1 MSAPTAIDPLETAYL
16 LAAEISGADRT
27 PADITRLIRGLD
39 ALAYAVHFAEAEGAS
54 SELEPPRLDYAP
66 TYEAIRQRFPFLGK
80 YWLALHP
87 VLQEGIEGELAV
99 GDAIDDLADI
109 LIELKDVRW
118 LHERAGRT
126 EALGALRERYD
137 MHLWMHVHSLRQY
150 LEEVKRDD

>member
-1 MSAPTAIDPLETAYL
+1 MSTPNAIDPLETAYL

-27 PADITRLIRGLD
+27 PADVTRLVRCLD
-39 ALAYAVHFAEAEGAS
+39 ALAYAVHFVEAENGS
-54 SELEPPRLDYAP
+54 SELEPPRLDYAQ
-66 TYEAIRQRFPFLGK
+66 TYEAIRQRFPFLGR

-118 LHERAGRT
+118 LHEQAGRK
-126 EALGALRERYD
+126 EALVALRERYD
-137 MHLWMHVHSLRQY
+137 MHLWMHIHSLRQY

>member
-27 PADITRLIRGLD
+27 PADIKRLVRCLD
-39 ALAYAVHFAEAEGAS
+39 ALAYAVHFVDPENGAG
-54 SELEPPRLDYAP
+54 ELEPPRLDYAQ

-87 VLQEGIEGELAV
+87 VLQEGTEGELAV

-109 LIELKDVRW
+109 LIEIKDVRW
-118 LHERAGRT
+118 LHEQTGRK
-126 EALGALRERYD
+126 EALAALRERYD
-137 MHLWMHVHSLRQY
+137 MHLWMHIHSLRQY

>member
-27 PADITRLIRGLD
+27 PADVKRLIRCLD
-39 ALAYAVHFAEAEGAS
+39 ALAYAVHFVDAEDIS
-54 SELEPPRLDYAP
+54 SDLEPPRLDYAQ
-66 TYEAIRQRFPFLGK
+66 TYDAIRQRFPFLGK

-87 VLQEGIEGELAV
+87 VLQDGIEGELAV

-118 LHERAGRT
+118 LHERADRT
-126 EALGALRERYD
+126 TALGALRQRYD
-137 MHLWMHVHSLRQY
+137 SHLWMHIHSLRQY